1 MSAPTY
7 KLTLVRGKT
16 LNRIFQY
23 AASQLEYIPVLDVS
37 KTSPLTL
44 QLASPHGLSSGWLAR
59 VQGVSSPSEMNTPE
73 NTYWPVRVT
82 GSSEVEFNEV
92 DGALWQAYEPGVSK
106 GHLVFRHPIDLTNWV
121 FRMHVRD
128 RIGGTVL
135 LSLSSAPEDT
145 ADGEI
150 QVMSGES
157 AFMLKLTAEQTKN
170 LSWNSG
176 VYDLE
181 AIQPDGTVVALIA
194 PSPILVESE
203 VTVWNS

>member
-7 KLTLVRGKT
+7 KLSIVRGKT

-23 AASQLEYIPVLDVS
+23 AASQLEYIPILEVL

-44 QLASPHGLSSGWLAR
+44 ELASPHGLTTGWLAR

-73 NTYWPVRVT
+73 STYWPVYVPAPT
-82 GSSEVEFNEV
+82 EIEFNEI
-92 DGALWQAYEPGVSK
+92 DGALWPEYAPGVSK
-106 GHLVFRHPIDLTNWV
+106 GHLVFRRPVDLTDWV

-128 RIGGTVL
+128 KIGGTVL
-135 LSLSSAPEDT
+135 LSLSSSGLDT

-150 QVMSGES
+150 QVMSGDS

-170 LSWNSG
+170 LTWNTG

-194 PSPILVESE
+194 PSPVLVESE